1 MNKKTKRQTLITFYF
16 IFVLFGLSIIIID
29 PLIPIIAEGI
39 DVGFDRIGI
48 ALFIGSIAALIA
60 NFIAGRLSDRVDIK
74 KLVLL
79 GLFFLFLGF
88 ALFGTYLNFI
98 IFIIVTIFLRIG
110 FGTIDTSVHAFSSK
124 LFKKDMS
131 SIFLKL
137 DIAWY
142 SGAVMGPLV
151 ISGILYFEFLPGY
164 FFLILAFVYL
174 VFIAVFYK
182 ICPKKKIL
190 DNNSSQNKN
199 IPGSH
204 ENSLRILKDP
214 AVIMGSLILFFFM
227 GSIMGLSTW
236 MTTYFLSF
244 GIRVAYGSAIL
255 SAYWL
260 FSIIGMIVATGLV
273 AKYKE
278 INILFYSCLAGI
290 TCLAIFSFIPF
301 VYIKI
306 AALSLQAIFFAAIFP
321 LTNAIAANRDP
332 KNSGTILGFTIAFA
346 FAGSIVFQPL
356 YGYIAEYFGREYI
369 AYIAL
374 GGTLIGFI
382 FVSMLFGILKKEHN
396 RRSVWSP

>member
-1 MNKKTKRQTLITFYF
+1 MDKKTKRQTLITFYF
-16 IFVLFGLSIIIID
+16 IFILFGLSIIIID
-29 PLIPIIAEGI
+29 PLIPIIAEEI
-39 DVGFDRIGI
+39 DIGFDRIGI

-60 NFIAGRLSDRVDIK
+60 NFVAGRLSDRIDIK

-79 GLFFLFLGF
+79 SLFFLLLGF

-110 FGTIDTSVHAFSSK
+110 FGTIDTSVHSFSSK
-124 LFKKDMS
+124 LFKKDIS
-131 SIFLKL
+131 RIFLKL

-151 ISGILYFEFLPGY
+151 ISGILYFEFLPRY
-164 FFLILAFVYL
+164 LFLILAFIYV
-174 VFIAVFYK
+174 VFIVVFYK

-214 AVIMGSLILFFFM
+214 AVIMGSLILFFFI
-227 GSIMGLSTW
+227 GSVMGLSTW
-236 MTTYFLSF
+236 MTTYFLSL
-244 GIRVAYGSAIL
+244 GIKVAYGSAIL

-260 FSIIGMIVATGLV
+260 FSIIGMLITTGIV

-278 INILFYSCLAGI
+278 INILFYSCLTGI
-290 TCLAIFSFIPF
+290 ICLAVFSFTAFIY
-301 VYIKI
+301 VKI
-306 AALSLQAIFFAAIFP
+306 AALALQAISFSAIFP
-321 LTNAIAANRDP
+321 LTTAISANRDP

-356 YGYIAEYFGREYI
+356 YGYITEYFGKEYI

-374 GGTLIGFI
+374 AGALIGFV
-382 FVSMLFGILKKEHN
+382 FVSILFRILKREHI
-396 RRSVWSP
+396 RRSI

>member
-1 MNKKTKRQTLITFYF
+1 MNKKTKGQTLIAFYF

-29 PLIPIIAEGI
+29 PLIPVIAEEI
-39 DVGFDRIGI
+39 NVGFDRIGI

-60 NFIAGRLSDRVDIK
+60 NFVAGRLSDRVDIK

-98 IFIIVTIFLRIG
+98 IFIIVTIFLRVG
-110 FGTIDTSVHAFSSK
+110 FGTIDTSVHSFSSK
-124 LFKKDMS
+124 IFKKDINR
-131 SIFLKL
+131 IFLKL

-151 ISGILYFEFLPGY
+151 ISSILYFEFLSGY
-164 FFLILAFVYL
+164 LFLILAFIYA

-182 ICPKKKIL
+182 ICPKRKIV
-190 DNNSSQNKN
+190 DNDSSQNRG
-199 IPGSH
+199 IPDPH
-204 ENSLRILKDP
+204 KNSLRILKDP

-227 GSIMGLSTW
+227 GSLMGLSTW
-236 MTTYFLSF
+236 MTTYFLSL
-244 GIRVAYGSAIL
+244 GIKVAYSSAVL
-255 SAYWL
+255 SLYWL
-260 FSIIGMIVATGLV
+260 FSIIGIIVTTGV
-273 AKYKE
+273 VTKYKE

-290 TCLAIFSFIPF
+290 ICLSVFSFTSF
-301 VYIKI
+301 VYLKI
-306 AALSLQAIFFAAIFP
+306 AALVLQAIFFASIFP
-321 LTNAIAANRDP
+321 LTTAISANRNS

-356 YGYIAEYFGREYI
+356 YGYTAEYFGKEHI

-374 GGTLIGFI
+374 AGTLIGFV
-382 FVSMLFGILKKEHN
+382 FVSILFRIIKREQT
-396 RRSVWSP
+396 VC

>member
-1 MNKKTKRQTLITFYF
+1 MNKKTKRQTLVTFYF

-29 PLIPIIAEGI
+29 PLIPVIAEGI
-39 DVGFDRIGI
+39 GVGFDRIGI

-79 GLFFLFLGF
+79 GLLFLFLGF
-88 ALFGTYLNFI
+88 ALFGAYLNFI

-110 FGTIDTSVHAFSSK
+110 FGTIDTSIHAFSSK
-124 LFKKDMS
+124 LFKKDVS
-131 SIFLKL
+131 RIFLKL

-151 ISGILYFEFLPGY
+151 ISGILYFEFLPKY
-164 FFLILAFVYL
+164 IFLILAFIYVL
-174 VFIAVFYK
+174 FIAVFYK

-190 DNNSSQNKN
+190 DNGSPQNKN

-204 ENSLRILKDP
+204 ENSLRILRDP

-227 GSIMGLSTW
+227 GSVMGLSTW

-244 GIRVAYGSAIL
+244 GVRVAYGSAIL

-260 FSIIGMIVATGLV
+260 FSIIGMIVTTRLI
-273 AKYKE
+273 AKYRE
-278 INILFYSCLAGI
+278 MNILFYSCLAGI
-290 TCLAIFSFIPF
+290 ICLAVFSFTPF

-306 AALSLQAIFFAAIFP
+306 AALASQAIFFAAIFP
-321 LTNAIAANRDP
+321 LTNAISANRDP

-356 YGYIAEYFGREYI
+356 YGYITEYFGKEYI
-369 AYIAL
+369 AYITL
-374 GGTLIGFI
+374 GGTLVGFV
-382 FVSMLFGILKKEHN
+382 FVSILFWILKKEHR
-396 RRSVWSP
+396 RRSL